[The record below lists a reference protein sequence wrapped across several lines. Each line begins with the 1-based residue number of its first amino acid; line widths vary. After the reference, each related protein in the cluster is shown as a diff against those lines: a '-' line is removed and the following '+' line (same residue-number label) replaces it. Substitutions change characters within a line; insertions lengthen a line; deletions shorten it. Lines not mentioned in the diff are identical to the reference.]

1 MNVLAI
7 WRDGLPHYTN
17 MQTMPLRYGDSLLVQ
32 GSESA
37 IESLQENANFQVSSP
52 NQAQVHPL
60 HERLLSIFVPPESEL
75 VGKTLA
81 EGHLGDAYGLQVLGI
96 ERGVTVN
103 LMPSPDERLESED
116 TLIVEGQPEDLELL
130 RGLQTLDLNPC
141 DTLQL
146 EQLESQG
153 AGLAEVILSPRSS
166 QSGNTLREMNFREKY
181 GLSVIAIWRE
191 GRSYRANLRDIAL
204 KIGDLLLVFGNAER
218 LKILNKDRE
227 FLVLSQQ
234 AAEEPR
240 KNKALL
246 AVIIMVA
253 VLLPVIL
260 GWIPIPISAVM
271 GATLMVLVGCLTID
285 EAYHS
290 IEWKAIFLIAGML
303 PLGIALETTGAA
315 NLLAEGMLG
324 LIGAYG
330 STVVMAGLF
339 LLAAIASQ
347 VMPNPAVA
355 VLLAP
360 IALSTAMSL
369 DVSPYPFMMIVAI
382 AASAAFLSP
391 VGHPANV
398 LIMGPGGYRFSD
410 FTRIGVPL
418 VLIVL
423 VVSLIVVPLVWPF

>member
-1 MNVLAI
+1 MLTGSRFLELNV
-7 WRDGLPHYTN
+7 
-17 MQTMPLRYGDSLLVQ
+17 
-32 GSESA
+32 
-37 IESLQENANFQVSSP
+37 
-52 NQAQVHPL
+52 
-60 HERLLSIFVPPESEL
+60 
-75 VGKTLA
+75 
-81 EGHLGDAYGLQVLGI
+81 EG
-96 ERGVTVN
+96 TVN
-103 LMPSPDERLESED
+103 LMPLPDERLESED
-116 TLIVEGQPEDLELL
+116 ILIVEGQPEDLELL

-146 EQLESQG
+146 EQLELQG

-166 QSGNTLREMNFREKY
+166 QSGKTLREMNFREKY

-204 KIGDLLLVFGNAER
+204 KIGDALLVFGNAER

-227 FLVLSQQ
+227 FLVLTQQ

-260 GWIPIPISAVM
+260 GWVPIPISAVM

-339 LLAAIASQ
+339 C
-347 VMPNPAVA
+347 
-355 VLLAP
+355 
-360 IALSTAMSL
+360 
-369 DVSPYPFMMIVAI
+369 
-382 AASAAFLSP
+382 
-391 VGHPANV
+391 
-398 LIMGPGGYRFSD
+398 
-410 FTRIGVPL
+410 
-418 VLIVL
+418 
-423 VVSLIVVPLVWPF
+423 